1 MIRVIINADD
11 LGKSSEVNEAIGKA
25 LDARVITSSTIMA
38 NSTTWG
44 EVHTIVD
51 SNPQASFGVHLNLT
65 EGRALTSNPVLRVA
79 GIVDENN
86 VFTKNVRNL
95 PSYSDELLEAIK
107 NEWDAQLDKVINTEG
122 INVSHIDGHHHIHT
136 FYPFR
141 FILIDLL
148 KKYGITKVRNR
159 YNYPN
164 GTIKSLANSAFSSL
178 SASDLIFQFFER
190 KKSSHRL
197 FYLVY
202 SSMENA
208 RWRKLLGKYATMT
221 EYFDSYEHFCQVI
234 QSLKPANSATIELMC
249 HPGHPLYRNE
259 MGMIDEN
266 SAEKNFGL
274 TLSKQ
279 KFSCL

>member
-266 SAEKNFGL
+266 SVEKNFGL

>member
-1 MIRVIINADD
+1 MISVIINADD

-38 NSTTWG
+38 NSSTWG
-44 EVHTIVD
+44 EVHKVVD
-51 SNPQASFGVHLNLT
+51 SNHQASFGVHLNLT
-65 EGRALTSNPVLRVA
+65 EGCALTSNPILRNA
-79 GIVDENN
+79 GVVDENN

-95 PSYSDELLEAIK
+95 PSYSDEVLEAIK
-107 NEWDAQLDKVINTEG
+107 NEWDSQLDKVINIEG

-148 KKYGITKVRNR
+148 KKYGIKKVRNR

-164 GTIKSLANSAFSSL
+164 GTIKSLANAAFSAL
-178 SASDLIFQFFER
+178 SAIDLIFHFFEG

-197 FYLVY
+197 FSLVY

-221 EYFDSYEHFCQVI
+221 EYFDSYEHFCQVLKSI
-234 QSLKPANSATIELMC
+234 KPANSATIELMC

-259 MGMIDEN
+259 MGMIDRRTIKELFN
-266 SAEKNFGL
+266 NRIFISYKEL
-274 TLSKQ
+274 
-279 KFSCL
+279 

>member
-164 GTIKSLANSAFSSL
+164 GTIKCLANAVFSAL
-178 SASDLIFQFFER
+178 SAIDMIFHFFEG

-197 FYLVY
+197 FSTVY

-234 QSLKPANSATIELMC
+234 QSLKSANSATIELMC
-249 HPGHPLYRNE
+249 HPGHNKYYHE
-259 MGMIDEN
+259 MNMIRSDYLFMHCHLRY
-266 SAEKNFGL
+266 KM
-274 TLSKQ
+274 Q
-279 KFSCL
+279 CY

>member
-25 LDARVITSSTIMA
+25 LDARVISSSTIMA
-38 NSTTWG
+38 NSTSWS
-44 EVHTIVD
+44 EVHKVVD
-51 SNPQASFGVHLNLT
+51 SNPQASFGVHLNLS

-148 KKYGITKVRNR
+148 KKYGITKVRNC

-164 GTIKSLANSAFSSL
+164 GTVKNLAITVLSAL
-178 SASDLIFQFFER
+178 SASDLIFHLFEA

-197 FYLVY
+197 FSLVY
-202 SSMENA
+202 SSMENT

-221 EYFDSYEHFCQVI
+221 EYFDSYEHFCQI
-234 QSLKPANSATIELMC
+234 IKYFKPANSATVELMC

-259 MGMIDEN
+259 MGMIVRRTIKE
-266 SAEKNFGL
+266 
-274 TLSKQ
+274 LSNDSIFISYK
-279 KFSCL
+279 KL

>member
-44 EVHTIVD
+44 EVHSIVD

-164 GTIKSLANSAFSSL
+164 GTVKNLANAVFSAL
-178 SASDLIFQFFER
+178 SAIGMIFHFFEG

-197 FYLVY
+197 FSTVY

-234 QSLKPANSATIELMC
+234 QTLKPANSATIELMC

-266 SAEKNFGL
+266 SVEKNFGL

-279 KFSCL
+279 NFSCL